1 MSALDEADTL
11 ASKDR
16 VANTELPKW
25 RRTFREAVF
34 PWSRVGGSRSL
45 LSMGV
50 FEWFIIL
57 VLLTNI
63 GALAA
68 TDATDN
74 EGTTQKVKIIKWM
87 EVGFTGV
94 YALELLVH
102 GVAYGFDT
110 YKHPMRAVDLAIV
123 VVNGGLLAAFLL
135 GAKTNVSLLGLRCGF
150 RVLRPFFT
158 TTDFPAIR
166 LFIVSVTESVMQL
179 RDVCLLYLL
188 FLLWFGV
195 SAVYQYG
202 GMLMMGCVN
211 DIHSSFGVASLL
223 NDINVTSQPLAVSCA
238 PASNSASAQYDS
250 QQLVALYRPYVRGF
264 LRKAGMTT
272 LDDYVCGGP
281 FEQEHYADFFEFV
294 HNLSDVNPCLFN
306 ESAAEQLLWQFSMG
320 SEEKCSSDQTCDPT
334 PNSLFKGYRC
344 PYGYSCV
351 AFGNPLYGL
360 VGFNNLAQ
368 SMLTLFICVTFEYWW
383 QVMFWAADA
392 DDYLAYVVF
401 LLVVVLGGFMIINL
415 TVVVLTVEYE
425 KAKNI
430 EGERIK
436 LQMGGTAA
444 KKKGGGFSITAVVRS
459 AMDKTLHAGRKP
471 PCAAY
476 SPGHRSH
483 HHRHQRRIDFGRSL
497 YNSRVGNPAHHTT
510 SEAEPRG
517 RPPSVTRTGSQRSI
531 EQLPH
536 STDTHSPLLLGQGR

>member
-1 MSALDEADTL
+1 
-11 ASKDR
+11 
-16 VANTELPKW
+16 
-25 RRTFREAVF
+25 
-34 PWSRVGGSRSL
+34 
-45 LSMGV
+45 
-50 FEWFIIL
+50 
-57 VLLTNI
+57 
-63 GALAA
+63 
-68 TDATDN
+68 
-74 EGTTQKVKIIKWM
+74 
-87 EVGFTGV
+87 
-94 YALELLVH
+94 
-102 GVAYGFDT
+102 
-110 YKHPMRAVDLAIV
+110 
-123 VVNGGLLAAFLL
+123 
-135 GAKTNVSLLGLRCGF
+135 
-150 RVLRPFFT
+150 
-158 TTDFPAIR
+158 
-166 LFIVSVTESVMQL
+166 MQL

-250 QQLVALYRPYVRGF
+250 QQLVCAVSAVRARLLAQSWDDHAGRLRVRG
-264 LRKAGMTT
+264 T
-272 LDDYVCGGP
+272 V
-281 FEQEHYADFFEFV
+281 EQEHYADFFEFV

-334 PNSLFKGYRC
+334 PNSWIKGYRC

-351 AFGNPLYGL
+351 AFGNPLYGI

-425 KAKNI
+425 KAKNA
-430 EGERIK
+430 EK
-436 LQMGGTAA
+436 DAA
-444 KKKGGGFSITAVVRS
+444 QIAAVR
-459 AMDKTLHAGRKP
+459 
-471 PCAAY
+471 AA
-476 SPGHRSH
+476 SK
-483 HHRHQRRIDFGRSL
+483 Q
-497 YNSRVGNPAHHTT
+497 VK
-510 SEAEPRG
+510 
-517 RPPSVTRTGSQRSI
+517 
-531 EQLPH
+531 
-536 STDTHSPLLLGQGR
+536 